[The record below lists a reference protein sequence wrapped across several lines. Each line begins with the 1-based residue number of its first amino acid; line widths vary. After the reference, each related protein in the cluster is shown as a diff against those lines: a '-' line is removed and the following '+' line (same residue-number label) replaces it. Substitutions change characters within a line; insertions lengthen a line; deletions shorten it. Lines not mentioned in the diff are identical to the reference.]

1 MLNSANIIEK
11 DEAMYGFYGDI
22 IEYIKN
28 EIKNE
33 IDAANFGVLE
43 GPYSDIVEAIEP
55 LKDSD
60 NIIKISDNNGMGWT
74 ARELTER

>member
-1 MLNSANIIEK
+1 MLNNADIIEK
-11 DEAMYGFYGDI
+11 DEAIYGFYDDI

-28 EIKNE
+28 EIRNE
-33 IDAANFGVLE
+33 IDAGNFGVLE
-43 GPYSDIVEAIEP
+43 GPYGGIVEALEP

-74 ARELTER
+74 ARELVEK

>member
-1 MLNSANIIEK
+1 MLSNADVIEK
-11 DEAMYGFYGDI
+11 DGAMYGFYGDI

-33 IDAANFGVLE
+33 IDAANFSVLE
-43 GPYSDIVEAIEP
+43 GPYSEIVEALEP

-74 ARELTER
+74 ARELVEK

>member
-11 DEAMYGFYGDI
+11 DEVTYGFYGDI

-33 IDAANFGVLE
+33 IDAANFSVLE
-43 GPYSDIVEAIEP
+43 GPYGEIVEALEP

-74 ARELTER
+74 ARELVER